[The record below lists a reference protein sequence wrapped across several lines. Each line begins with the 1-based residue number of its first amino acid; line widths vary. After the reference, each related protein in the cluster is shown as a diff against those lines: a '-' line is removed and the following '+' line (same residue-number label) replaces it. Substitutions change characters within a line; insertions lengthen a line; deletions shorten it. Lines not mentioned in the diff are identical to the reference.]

1 MWPFDPNKEQ
11 TYQKYAQAHDT
22 RDYRHIDRNEAK
34 NFLQQFVQ
42 NALPQVQH
50 RIFEQHL
57 AQMPP
62 DQRAELAQQFPS
74 EYRVN
79 PNDPTSMA
87 LAIARLSQERPDLL
101 QRILNHPLL
110 LAGAVGLAALI
121 ARHML
126 EHRGT

>member
-11 TYQKYAQAHDT
+11 MYQRYAQAHDT
-22 RDYRHIDRNEAK
+22 RDYSHIDRNEAK
-34 NFLQQFVQ
+34 NYLQQFVQ
-42 NALPQVQH
+42 NALPHIQH

-57 AQMPP
+57 AQMPLG
-62 DQRAELAQQFPS
+62 QRAELAQQLPP
-74 EYRVN
+74 EYGVN

-87 LAIARLSQERPDLL
+87 MAMARLSQERPDLL

-121 ARHML
+121 ARHTL
-126 EHRGT
+126 EQREA